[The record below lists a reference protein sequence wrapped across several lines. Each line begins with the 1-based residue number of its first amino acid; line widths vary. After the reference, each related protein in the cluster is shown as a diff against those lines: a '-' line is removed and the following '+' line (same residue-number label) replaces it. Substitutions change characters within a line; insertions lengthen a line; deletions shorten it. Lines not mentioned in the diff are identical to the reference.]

1 MKKKEKN
8 SVAEMKEQLKRGLSL
23 HTNQVVHK
31 ARVYYQFQ
39 KHRAIQVSRL
49 YGILVLRRITS
60 QLKIRR

>member
-1 MKKKEKN
+1 
-8 SVAEMKEQLKRGLSL
+8 MKEQLKRGLSL
-23 HTNQVVHK
+23 HTSQVVHK